1 MPTNENLLAAKEASK
16 KLYGEAFNLIP
27 SAIVTMFE
35 VDVSFLA
42 FDLGYQDD
50 PSQYI
55 FKFHNSIKTMGSSS
69 IYWRGAEYIAAP
81 IFADGFEMSTK
92 GTFPTPN
99 LSISV
104 SPEGIP
110 LLAQFKEI
118 SHKFK
123 DFIGGKVTRIRT
135 WAKYLD
141 DINFQFQGQ
150 IKPEGFKADR
160 NVEFPRDVF
169 YIEKKAVENKL
180 NITYELSAINDV
192 EGIKLPARLV
202 VGRTCMAT
210 YRGEGC
216 MYEYDSRREVDIH
229 GRIGDS
235 LLLQS
240 APSVATANDESIAS
254 IIGNL
259 PIRDLGPHERGKT
272 YQKGDQVYLQKD
284 HIKYYFV
291 YKNDTPSSTAPPNTT
306 YWEADVCSKTVRGC
320 KLRFANQTI
329 GLNVGKGNLPFVGFP
344 GVSRIAQ

>member
-16 KLYGEAFNLIP
+16 KLYGEAFNLVP

-35 VDVSFLA
+35 VDATSLA
-42 FDLGYQDD
+42 FDLGLQES
-50 PSQYI
+50 PEKYI
-55 FKFHNSIKTMGSSS
+55 FRFHNSLKTMGSSS
-69 IYWRGAEYIAAP
+69 VYWKTKEYIAAP
-81 IFADGFEMSTK
+81 IFAEGFEMSTK
-92 GTFPTPN
+92 GTFPTPK
-99 LSISV
+99 LSLSV

-110 LLAQFKEI
+110 LLSEFKRI
-118 SHKFK
+118 SYQFK
-123 DFIGGKVTRIRT
+123 DFIGAKVTRIRT

-150 IKPEGFKADR
+150 IKPEGFRADP
-160 NVEFPRDVF
+160 NVEFPRDEF
-169 YIEKKAVENKL
+169 YIERKAVENKL

-229 GRIGDS
+229 GRVGHS

-240 APSVATANDESIAS
+240 APSVATANDETISS

-259 PIRDLGPHERGKT
+259 PIRDLGAYQYGQT
-272 YQKGDQVYLQKD
+272 YQKGDQVFIMKD
-284 HIKYYFV
+284 KIKYYFV
-291 YKNDTPSSTAPPNTT
+291 YKYDTASSTAPPNTT

-329 GLNVGKGNLPFVGFP
+329 GSNIGKGHLPFVGFP